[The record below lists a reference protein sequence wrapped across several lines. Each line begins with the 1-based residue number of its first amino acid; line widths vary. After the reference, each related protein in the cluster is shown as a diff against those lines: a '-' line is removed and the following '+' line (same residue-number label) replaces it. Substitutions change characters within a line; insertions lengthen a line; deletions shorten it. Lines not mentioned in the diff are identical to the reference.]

1 MLSRAER
8 QAALVVVML
17 ILGVGMTLVYLLTN
31 DTTRASSDSRVQD
44 TNVARGQ
51 EIFAANC
58 ATCHGSKGQGGVG
71 LPLNIPANHPT
82 GDAATTQRYT
92 YLSRTL
98 HNGRPGTYMQAWGQ
112 ENGGPLNSEQINALV
127 TMIMHGDWNQ
137 TAQVVDEYYVK
148 QKATLAPPQGIPA
161 IYTGGVGGNPSLAT
175 KGPFPSGVQNA
186 AAADAGGGAAGAAM
200 AAGAPAMFIGDGHTV
215 NVELKDFAITLDT
228 SLVKPGTTTFN
239 IKNTGPSPHN
249 FSVKEL
255 NKVSETI
262 DAGKTTQLKVDLMAG
277 SFTGIC
283 QVPGHEQ
290 LGMHVALTVADM
302 APPAAAAAAPAAGG
316 MAAAAGGAANMGV
329 APGAAINAELSD
341 FVIKQDYG
349 TVKAGQVTITV
360 KNAGPSPHN
369 YQISGN
375 GAMQGTMTLDAGKT
389 ETLKVNLMPGTYT
402 VICNVPG
409 HEQLGMKTTLVVQ

>member
-31 DTTRASSDSRVQD
+31 DTTRASSDTRVQD

-82 GDAATTQRYT
+82 GDAAITQRYT

-98 HNGRPGTYMQAWGQ
+98 HNGRPGTYMQAWSQ

-175 KGPFPSGVQNA
+175 KGPFPSGVQNPAGGAVA
-186 AAADAGGGAAGAAM
+186 AAGGGGAAPAGAA
-200 AAGAPAMFIGDGHTV
+200 GKFIGDGHTV

-228 SLVKPGTTTFN
+228 SLVKPGTTTFK
-239 IKNTGPSPHN
+239 IKNAGPSPHN

-262 DAGKTTQLKVDLMAG
+262 DSGKTTELKVDLTAG

-283 QVPGHEQ
+283 QIAGHEQ
-290 LGMHVALTVADM
+290 LGMKVALTAADM
-302 APPAAAAAAPAAGG
+302 EPPAAAAAAAPAD
-316 MAAAAGGAANMGV
+316 MAAAAGGATNMGV
-329 APGAAINAELSD
+329 APGSAINAEMSD

-349 TVKAGQVTITV
+349 MVKAGQVTINV

-369 YQISGN
+369 YQITGN
-375 GAMQGTMTLDAGKT
+375 GAMQATMTLDGGKT
-389 ETLKVNLMPGTYT
+389 ATLKVDLKPGTYT